1 MGHESMHII
10 TLTSDLGMQD
20 YLLAGI
26 KGHLLPLFPDC
37 QLVDITHQ
45 IEPLNLLQTA
55 YVVKNAWKHFPQQT
69 FHLLFVDLFYQKF
82 PRYIM
87 VFHEGQY
94 FCGADNGLLPMILDQ
109 QPQQILALHQHH
121 HHMQLFDIVRLFAK
135 AVRHILNGQSLDE
148 IGESLPALTV
158 LDNYQPRLS
167 DEWIEAQIIFIDH
180 YENVI
185 VNLTREQFENYRKGR
200 KFKICFRHDEYITEI
215 HEHYADVRP
224 GEKLA
229 FFNAG
234 GYLEIA
240 INRGNA
246 AGLLGLESFRVRPD
260 SHRPPGGIQKNL
272 FYQSI
277 KIIFEP

>member
-1 MGHESMHII
+1 MNII
-10 TLTSDLGMQD
+10 TLTSDMGMQD
-20 YLLAGI
+20 YLVAGI
-26 KGHLLPLFPDC
+26 KGCLLPQFPDC

-45 IEPLNLLQTA
+45 IEPLNLLQAA
-55 YVVKNAWKHFPQQT
+55 YVVKNAWKHFPPET
-69 FHLLFVDLFYQKF
+69 FHVLLVDLFYQRY

-87 VFHEGQY
+87 AFHEGQY

-109 QPQQILALHQHH
+109 QPQQILELNHH
-121 HHMQLFDIVRLFAK
+121 HPSLQLFDVIQLFAK
-135 AVRHILNGQSLDE
+135 AIRHLLNGHAINE
-148 IGESLPALTV
+148 IGEPLPHVTV
-158 LDNYQPRLS
+158 LESYQPRLH

-185 VNLTREQFENYRKGR
+185 VNLTREQFEAHRKGR

-215 HEHYADVRP
+215 HEQYADVRP

-246 AGLLGLESFRVRPD
+246 AGLLGLQSVRTRPD
-260 SHRPPGGIQKNL
+260 SHRPPGGMQKNL